1 MKLHDILL
9 NNQTDIIN
17 EAFAALE
24 RSHLKH
30 YKSSSA
36 DENWQRL
43 AKLFDLTLNGV
54 KTKSLV
60 DMITYSEKIAKER
73 FELGFDLHEVHS
85 AYNVLEE
92 TIWNTIIKEIDP
104 SELAE
109 SLGLVSTVLGKG
121 KESLALA
128 YVSLASKQ
136 KAKSLNLTQLL
147 KDCNCGVYFENSIH
161 RCSQNS
167 YRFTASSY
175 H

>member
-1 MKLHDILL
+1 MKLHDILV

-17 EAFAALE
+17 EAFYFLE

-30 YKSSSA
+30 YDSSRA

-60 DMITYSEKIAKER
+60 EIVNYSERVAKER
-73 FELGFDLHEVHS
+73 YESGFDLHEVHT

-92 TIWNTIIKEIDP
+92 SLWKIIVKEIAP
-104 SELAE
+104 SELPE
-109 SLGLVSTVLGKG
+109 SLGLISTVLGTG

-136 KAKSLNLTQLL
+136 KVKSLNLTQLF
-147 KDCNCGVYFENSIH
+147 KGV
-161 RCSQNS
+161 
-167 YRFTASSY
+167 
-175 H
+175 

>member
-1 MKLHDILL
+1 MKLQDILI

-17 EAFAALE
+17 EAFYSLQ
-24 RSHLKH
+24 RSPLKH
-30 YKSSSA
+30 YNSSNA

-54 KTKSLV
+54 KTKSLM

-73 FELGFDLHEVHS
+73 YESGFDLHEVHS

-92 TIWNTIIKEIDP
+92 TIWKVIIKEID
-104 SELAE
+104 SAELAE
-109 SLGLVSTVLGKG
+109 SLGLISTVLGTG

-136 KAKSLNLTQLL
+136 KVKSLNLTQLF
-147 KDCNCGVYFENSIH
+147 KGV
-161 RCSQNS
+161 
-167 YRFTASSY
+167 
-175 H
+175 

>member
-1 MKLHDILL
+1 MKLQDILV

-17 EAFAALE
+17 EAFELLQ

-30 YKSSSA
+30 YSSSGA
-36 DENWQRL
+36 DENWKRL
-43 AKLFDLTLNGV
+43 AKLFDLTLIGI

-60 DMITYSEKIAKER
+60 EMVNYSEKVAKER
-73 FELGFDLHEVHS
+73 FESGFDLHEVHT

-92 TIWNTIIKEIDP
+92 TLWTGIIKEIDP

-109 SLGLVSTVLGKG
+109 SLGLISTVLGTG

-136 KAKSLNLTQLL
+136 KVKSLNLTQLF
-147 KDCNCGVYFENSIH
+147 KGV
-161 RCSQNS
+161 
-167 YRFTASSY
+167 
-175 H
+175 

>member
-1 MKLHDILL
+1 MKLQEILV

-17 EAFAALE
+17 EAFYSLE

-30 YKSSSA
+30 YDSSRA

-54 KTKSLV
+54 KTKNLV
-60 DMITYSEKIAKER
+60 DIVNYSEKVAKER
-73 FELGFDLHEVHS
+73 YESGFDLHEVHT

-92 TIWNTIIKEIDP
+92 ALWKIIVKEIAP
-104 SELAE
+104 SELPE
-109 SLGLVSTVLGKG
+109 SLGLISTVLGTG

-136 KAKSLNLTQLL
+136 KVKSLNLTQLF
-147 KDCNCGVYFENSIH
+147 KGV
-161 RCSQNS
+161 
-167 YRFTASSY
+167 
-175 H
+175 

>member
-1 MKLHDILL
+1 MNLNDILV

-17 EAFAALE
+17 EAFYSLQ

-30 YKSSSA
+30 YDSSRA

-60 DMITYSEKIAKER
+60 DMVMYSEKIAKER
-73 FELGFDLHEVHS
+73 YESGFDLHEVHS

-92 TIWNTIIKEIDP
+92 TIWKAIIKEID
-104 SELAE
+104 SADLAE
-109 SLGLVSTVLGKG
+109 SLGLISTVLGTG
-121 KESLALA
+121 KEALALA

-136 KAKSLNLTQLL
+136 KVKSLNLTQLF
-147 KDCNCGVYFENSIH
+147 KGV
-161 RCSQNS
+161 
-167 YRFTASSY
+167 
-175 H
+175 

>member
-1 MKLHDILL
+1 MKLNEILA

-17 EAFAALE
+17 EAFYSLQ

-30 YKSSSA
+30 YDSSRA

-43 AKLFDLTLNGV
+43 AKLFDLTLDGV

-60 DMITYSEKIAKER
+60 DMVTYSEKIAKER
-73 FELGFDLHEVHS
+73 YESGFDLHEVHT

-92 TIWNTIIKEIDP
+92 TIWKTIIKEIDS

-109 SLGLVSTVLGKG
+109 SLGLISTVLGTG
-121 KESLALA
+121 KEALALA

-136 KAKSLNLTQLL
+136 KVKSLNLTQLF
-147 KDCNCGVYFENSIH
+147 KGI
-161 RCSQNS
+161 
-167 YRFTASSY
+167 
-175 H
+175 

>member
-1 MKLHDILL
+1 MKLQDILV

-17 EAFAALE
+17 EAFYSLE

-30 YKSSSA
+30 YDTSRA

-43 AKLFDLTLNGV
+43 AKLFDLTLNGI

-60 DMITYSEKIAKER
+60 DMVNYSEKVAKER
-73 FELGFDLHEVHS
+73 FESGFDLHEVHT

-92 TIWNTIIKEIDP
+92 ALWKLIVKEIAP
-104 SELAE
+104 SELPE
-109 SLGLVSTVLGKG
+109 SLGLISTVLGTG

-136 KAKSLNLTQLL
+136 KVKSLNLTQLF
-147 KDCNCGVYFENSIH
+147 KGV
-161 RCSQNS
+161 
-167 YRFTASSY
+167 
-175 H
+175 

>member
-1 MKLHDILL
+1 MKLHEILV

-17 EAFAALE
+17 EAFICLQ

-30 YKSSSA
+30 YDSSQA

-54 KTKSLV
+54 KSKSLV
-60 DMITYSEKIAKER
+60 EMVTYSEKIARER
-73 FELGFDLHEVHS
+73 YESGFDLHEVHT

-92 TIWNTIIKEIDP
+92 SLWKIIVKEIAP

-109 SLGLVSTVLGKG
+109 SLGLIGTVLGTG

-136 KAKSLNLTQLL
+136 KVKSLNLTQLF
-147 KDCNCGVYFENSIH
+147 KGV
-161 RCSQNS
+161 
-167 YRFTASSY
+167 
-175 H
+175 